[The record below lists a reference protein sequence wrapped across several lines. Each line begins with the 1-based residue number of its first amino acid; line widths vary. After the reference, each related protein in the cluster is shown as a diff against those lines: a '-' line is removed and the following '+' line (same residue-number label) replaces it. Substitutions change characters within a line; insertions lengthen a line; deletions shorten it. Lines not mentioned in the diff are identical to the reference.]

1 MKGRKKEGEGGG
13 KRRRRKE
20 RTERGKKTRSER
32 ERERESV
39 LAKETWKREDKE
51 EGRRARITP
60 RRVVATPF

>member
-13 KRRRRKE
+13 ERRRRKE

-32 ERERESV
+32 ERERV

>member
-13 KRRRRKE
+13 ERRRKE
-20 RTERGKKTRSER
+20 RTERGKKTRS

>member
-1 MKGRKKEGEGGG
+1 MKGRKKEGRG
-13 KRRRRKE
+13 RRKE
-20 RTERGKKTRSER
+20 EKKGTNRKREENTER

>member
-1 MKGRKKEGEGGG
+1 MKGRKKEGRG
-13 KRRRRKE
+13 RRKE
-20 RTERGKKTRSER
+20 EKKGTNRKREENT

>member
-13 KRRRRKE
+13 ERRRRKE

>member
-13 KRRRRKE
+13 ERRRRKE
-20 RTERGKKTRSER
+20 RTERGKKTRS